1 LGIVA
6 SSSEGQL
13 ISGGGFDVKIQIYNI
28 HGLQR
33 ACQREIF
40 REKPTSAAAYLTR
53 IRRLTSIRLSL
64 KSGRIELNDAS
75 DWSGRI

>member
-1 LGIVA
+1 VVTNA
-6 SSSEGQL
+6 GQL
-13 ISGGGFDVKIQIYNI
+13 IAGGGFDVKIQSDYNI
-28 HGLQR
+28 HRLQR

-40 REKPTSAAAYLTR
+40 REKPTSAAAYLTT

-75 DWSGRI
+75 VRFHV